1 MEFKKVYILILLA
14 VLLFSGQGMKG
25 QKISYI
31 RIPDLEKILKAPEN
45 RLYVV
50 NFWASWCAP
59 CVKELPAFE
68 KVAKEY
74 NIDKVKFI
82 MVSLD
87 FPSQIE
93 KQLIPFLK
101 KNMITLDVRI
111 MTDIDYNAW
120 IEKVDPSWQGNIP
133 ATLFFNNPR
142 KTRYFHPGEIDEP
155 GLKKIINSH
164 LN

>member
-1 MEFKKVYILILLA
+1 
-14 VLLFSGQGMKG
+14 
-25 QKISYI
+25 
-31 RIPDLEKILKAPEN
+31 
-45 RLYVV
+45 
-50 NFWASWCAP
+50 
-59 CVKELPAFE
+59 
-68 KVAKEY
+68 
-74 NIDKVKFI
+74 

>member
-93 KQLIPFLK
+93 KQLVPFLK